1 MTETVLVLPLV
12 FFILALLFFFGQ
24 TMTRWQRSSVTDR
37 YEAWRQTQYGQGP
50 GAEFAK
56 RGFDFGSADQ
66 LNQAFFAGHAD
77 RLDVA
82 DRSGR
87 VNIDE
92 PTDII
97 AEEAYQTATPTTAPD
112 YDPASAEELV
122 RELHSRAPAWWRI
135 DLSTEHTSDVPLYQ
149 RFAGPLR
156 HQSTRIDGDWSFATW
171 IEQEH
176 RGDPAQVN
184 RVLHDDVQFI
194 GDDNDSDN
202 LRDLHELRPQA
213 LFGVYYTYYQGA
225 DEPLESLADRGN
237 PLAQGIRGIY
247 LSLPTYVGPQVLPE
261 VPHRFIRLQTSSN
274 PDPGRDP

>member
-24 TMTRWQRSSVTDR
+24 AMTRWQRSSVTDR
-37 YEAWRQTQYGQGP
+37 YEAWRQTQYAPGP

-66 LNQAFFAGHAD
+66 LNQAFFADNAD

-87 VNIDE
+87 VNIDQ
-92 PTDII
+92 PVDII
-97 AEEAYQTATPTTAPD
+97 AEEASRTATPSTSPD
-112 YDPASAEELV
+112 YDPASAEELA
-122 RELHSRAPAWWRI
+122 RELHDRAPAWWRI
-135 DLSTEHTSDVPLYQ
+135 DLSTEHTYDVPLYQ

-176 RGDPAQVN
+176 RGDPTQVN

-237 PLAQGIRGIY
+237 PLAQGIRSIY
-247 LSLPTYVGPQVLPE
+247 LSLPTYVGPVLLPE
-261 VPHRFIRLQTSSN
+261 VPHRFIRLQTSSS
-274 PDPGRDP
+274 PDPGQTP